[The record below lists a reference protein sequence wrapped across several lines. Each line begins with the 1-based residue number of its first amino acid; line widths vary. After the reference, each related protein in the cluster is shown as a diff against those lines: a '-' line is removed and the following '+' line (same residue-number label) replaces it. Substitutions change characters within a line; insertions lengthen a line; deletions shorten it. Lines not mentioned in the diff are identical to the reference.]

1 MINCNLEIK
10 FFFNQSTNNEYIV
23 PKMDTL
29 SQKWIRC
36 PKNGYTVPKMET
48 LSQKWIHCPKNGYI
62 VPKMDTLS
70 QKWIHC
76 PKNGHTV
83 PKMDTLSQK
92 WVRCPKSNLNLRIRT
107 KPVTDGAD
115 AAVLICF
122 LGQNYSKA
130 GHIPLHL
137 LQS

>member
-1 MINCNLEIK
+1 M
-10 FFFNQSTNNEYIV
+10 V
-23 PKMDTL
+23 TL

-92 WVRCPKSNLNLRIRT
+92 WVHCPNSNLNLRIRT

-122 LGQNYSKA
+122 LGQNYSFTQKQKPDIYRCICSSRDRRGFSA
-130 GHIPLHL
+130 EVRISCCTL
-137 LQS
+137 